1 MEEYSLLK
9 ILRGDPDY
17 ADALKAKT
25 EAVKKDKAT
34 LLRAANKYTEKYK
47 DEILEGTKL
56 RQKLLTEG
64 QAKGLSEDE
73 IFKGSS
79 RFLPTIHTPILNY
92 LFFVLRDEEP
102 TQSIQQLLEE
112 YIKKFGYNKSELTD
126 LYLKGIAESV
136 DEIDI
141 EEHLTEF
148 DDEINEENTN
158 EPQEMDVFIY
168 GSLTTNEFK
177 RLKKLKALSKSPNE
191 KEAFLAYRKCLELCK
206 KWNLEFDKIPC
217 NL

>member
-1 MEEYSLLK
+1 M
-9 ILRGDPDY
+9 
-17 ADALKAKT
+17 KAKT
-25 EAVKKDKAT
+25 QAVKKDKAT
-34 LLRAANKYTEKYK
+34 LLRAATKYTEKYK

-73 IFKGSS
+73 IFRGSS

-112 YIKKFGYNKSELTD
+112 YIKKFGYDKSELTE

-141 EEHLTEF
+141 EDHLTEF

-158 EPQEMDVFIY
+158 EPQEMDSFIY
-168 GSLTTNEFK
+168 GSLTTNEFRK
-177 RLKKLKALSKSPNE
+177 LKKLKALSKSPNE

-206 KWNLEFDKIPC
+206 KWNLEFDKVPC
-217 NL
+217 DIK